1 MIDKI
6 KNIFVSHQH
15 NDADQIKEF
24 SKLIGNHGIKMR
36 DSSIY
41 EKKLKNNANISVQG
55 VQTR

>member
-24 SKLIGNHGIKMR
+24 SKLIGNHGIKCVIALFM
-36 DSSIY
+36 
-41 EKKLKNNANISVQG
+41 KKN
-55 VQTR
+55 